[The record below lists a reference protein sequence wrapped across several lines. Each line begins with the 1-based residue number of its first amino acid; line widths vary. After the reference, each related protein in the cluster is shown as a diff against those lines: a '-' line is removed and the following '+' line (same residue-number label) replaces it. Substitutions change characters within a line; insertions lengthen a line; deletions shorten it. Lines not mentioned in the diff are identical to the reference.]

1 MGLVFMKINPNV
13 ADRKGFPEIIS
24 THGAPRSIS
33 HITASDFI
41 FSFQEGKTIYYK
53 DRYATDYQYT
63 EEERLILMLKAVH
76 M

>member
-1 MGLVFMKINPNV
+1 MGLVFMKINPDI
-13 ADRKGFPEIIS
+13 ADKTGFPEIIS
-24 THGAPRSIS
+24 THRATKSIS
-33 HITASDFI
+33 HITASDSI